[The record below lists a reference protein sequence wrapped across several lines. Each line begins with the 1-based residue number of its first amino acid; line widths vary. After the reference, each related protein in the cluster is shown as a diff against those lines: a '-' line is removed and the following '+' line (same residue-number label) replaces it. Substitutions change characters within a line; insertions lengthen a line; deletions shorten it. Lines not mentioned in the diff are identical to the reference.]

1 MWFRLLSLTEQ
12 LLTRSRAALQ
22 GKVVND
28 TAYLTQVGTFEVDVA
43 IEGRV
48 VLTRQKD
55 QPGLIAGVAQVLAE
69 DNVNVAYMTVS
80 RLSKG
85 APQHIL

>member
-1 MWFRLLSLTEQ
+1 M
-12 LLTRSRAALQ
+12 
-22 GKVVND
+22 VND
-28 TAYLTQVGTFEVDVA
+28 VAYLTRVGNFEVDVA

-55 QPGLIAGVAQVLAE
+55 QPGVIAVVAQVLAE

-80 RLSKG
+80 RVSKG
-85 APQHIL
+85 APRPFVFFFFFSL